1 MKVKTFLYSVYLD
14 ILSFFRLRVAVF
26 FSILF
31 PLLLFIV
38 FSAIWSTDNPGY
50 VGFILPGLFVLMGM
64 SEGLFSIGPVIKEFY
79 SSGRIRYMKFMPVDI
94 SYFFISFL
102 LGRMLFF
109 IISVLLLLILSHF
122 IYDFNVWKEMPRYLI
137 GSISSLII
145 FSLLGL
151 CISFLSRKDSGRTL
165 TNIVYF
171 ILMFVG
177 DLFYSMTNPHP
188 ILGFVKELLPTTHL
202 LSYMRHENFNV
213 LTLMIWFFALAI
225 MFRILIQNLKIPR
238 TI

>member
-1 MKVKTFLYSVYLD
+1 MKVKVFLYNIYLD
-14 ILSFFRLRVAVF
+14 ILSFFRLKVAVF

-38 FSAIWSTDNPGY
+38 FSAIWTSDNPNY
-50 VGFILPGLFVLMGM
+50 IGFILPGLFVLMGM

-102 LGRMLFF
+102 LGRMMFF
-109 IISVLLLLILSHF
+109 IISILLLLLLSHF
-122 IYDFNVWKEMPRYLI
+122 IYDFNVWQEMPIYLI
-137 GSISSLII
+137 GSISSLVI

-151 CISFLSRKDSGRTL
+151 CVSFLSKKDSGKTL

-177 DLFYSMTNPHP
+177 DIFYSMTGAHP
-188 ILGFVKELLPTTHL
+188 ILKFIKNLLPTTHL
-202 LSYMRHENFNV
+202 LSYMRHENFSTTI
-213 LTLMIWFFALAI
+213 LLIWFISLAI
-225 MFRILIQNLKIPR
+225 VFRLLIHNLKIPR